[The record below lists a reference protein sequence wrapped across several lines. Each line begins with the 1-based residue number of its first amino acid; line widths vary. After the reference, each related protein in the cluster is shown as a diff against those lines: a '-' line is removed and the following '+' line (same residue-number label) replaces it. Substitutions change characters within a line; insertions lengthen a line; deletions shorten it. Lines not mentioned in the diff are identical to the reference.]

1 MFGDLSGMVLQQGR
15 FSVKRF
21 AATVLAIFAFVT
33 PGAAHSASGDWNMF
47 VSPSAINRIVCL
59 GDSIW
64 CATRGG
70 ILIFNR
76 VDSTFVQHLDG
87 LGFRSTDVSGVTRD
101 RRGSV
106 WASFTTSGVARIDHL
121 EGDPSVKLYSA
132 TIDGLMSDS
141 ITCIASAGEDVY
153 YGSVNGV
160 AKFYDNLHS
169 YEPNLTDSLEGTAVN
184 DLLANGDTLWVACQ
198 KGVALFQRSILS
210 FRMFRMGNVTSLC
223 VHDGAVCCAG
233 TAGVQRFNGSTWVSL
248 GLPGG
253 SVPRAVASGSRKLYC
268 ITDVRVYEWSGS
280 AWTNITRN
288 LGDIYWAKYL
298 IGSSKTP
305 LRTIAVDSRD
315 APWVAGLEESY
326 DRGTY
331 LSAFVNNVWINKAP
345 EHLSQNN
352 IISLAFSPGQGLWA
366 STRHYGI
373 TFRSNDGR
381 WISYTKVRTPTNDKG
396 LSYRSNHT
404 ALLFDSQGYLWFN
417 ALDYDLDR
425 IKVNDPFDT
434 GDDEWAHFALN
445 TETIT
450 SNRFIKAKEDPA
462 GNRWFLSDDDLQ
474 QQGKLGI
481 NILSANGTSWLN
493 IIPTAGGMA
502 GGSVFD
508 CAFGTG
514 GVVYLA
520 LKGYGVQAW
529 YTGGFDWPHLSDLSN
544 DIWRTIIRPDDLASK
559 DLFAIELGGD
569 GAVWLGTAS
578 GLVRYASG
586 AVDSITMKMNPGE
599 RGLIGAKAYDL
610 EFDGRGKLWVSTDQ
624 GLNRIDQSG
633 NIDAFTTSDAWRGD
647 LYPSSVIVP
656 LPSASCG
663 ALYYDGAAEAL
674 WIGTANGLARLDVS
688 PPVKEEVP
696 LARMILY
703 PNPVHL
709 SRGDQA
715 LRIARI
721 SSPVSIRVYTLEG
734 ELVHEADR
742 VEEKGVAWDLL
753 TLNGFKAR
761 SGVYIVRVISGRT
774 SEVRKIGII
783 R

>member
-1 MFGDLSGMVLQQGR
+1 MAV
-15 FSVKRF
+15 
-21 AATVLAIFAFVT
+21 FAFLT
-33 PGAAHSASGDWNMF
+33 PRAACSASGDWNVF
-47 VSPSAINRIVCL
+47 VSASAINRITCL

-76 VDSTFVQHLDG
+76 IDSTFVQHLDG

-106 WASFTTSGVARIDHL
+106 WASFTTSGVARIDHI
-121 EGDPSVKLYSA
+121 EGDPFVKLYSA

-141 ITCIASAGEDVY
+141 VTCIASAGEDVY

-160 AKFYDNLHS
+160 AKFYEGLHS
-169 YEPNLTDSLEGTAVN
+169 FEPNLTDSLEGMPVS
-184 DLLANGDTLWVACQ
+184 DLLVRGDTLWVACQ
-198 KGVALFQRSILS
+198 QGVALFQRSILS

-223 VHDGAVCCAG
+223 AHDGAVYCAG
-233 TAGVQRFNGSTWVSL
+233 TAGVLRFNGTTWDSL
-248 GLPGG
+248 GLPEGFI
-253 SVPRAVASGSRKLYC
+253 PRAIASGSRKLYC
-268 ITDVRVYEWSGS
+268 VTVDRVYQWSGS

-288 LGDIYWAKYL
+288 LRNMFFAKYR
-298 IGSSKTP
+298 IRSIYTP

-315 APWVAGLEESY
+315 TVWVAGLEESVA
-326 DRGTY
+326 RGAY
-331 LSAFVNNVWINKAP
+331 LSAYVNNFWMNKAP
-345 EHLSQNN
+345 EHLSQNG
-352 IISLAFSPGQGLWA
+352 IISLTFSSGQGVWA
-366 STRHYGI
+366 STREFGI
-373 TFRSNDGR
+373 SFRSSEDR
-381 WISYTKVRTPTNDKG
+381 WASYTKMRTPTDDRA
-396 LSYRSNHT
+396 LSFFANHT
-404 ALLFDSQGYLWFN
+404 ALLFDSQGYLWCN
-417 ALDYDLDR
+417 ALNYDLDR
-425 IKVNDPFDT
+425 IKVNDPLDLA
-434 GDDEWAHFALN
+434 DDEWTHFALN
-445 TETIT
+445 TGTIT

-462 GNRWFLSDDDLQ
+462 GNRWFLSDDDYQ
-474 QQGKLGI
+474 QQGELGI
-481 NILSANGTSWLN
+481 NILSADGSSWLN

-508 CAFGTG
+508 CAFGADG
-514 GVVYLA
+514 AVYLA
-520 LKGYGVQAW
+520 LKGYGVQMW
-529 YTGGFDWPHLSDLSN
+529 YTGGFDWPHLSDLAN

-559 DLFAIELGGD
+559 DLFAIQLGSD

-586 AVDSITMKMNPGE
+586 AIDSITLKMDPGD
-599 RGLIGAKAYDL
+599 RGLIGAQVFDL
-610 EFDGRGKLWVSTDQ
+610 EFDGLGNLWVSTDQ

-633 NIDAFTTSDAWRGD
+633 NIDAFTTADAWRGD

-688 PPVKEEVP
+688 PPVQQEIP

-703 PNPVHL
+703 PNPVHI

-721 SSPVSIRVYTLEG
+721 SGPVSIRVYTLEG
-734 ELVHEADR
+734 ELVHEVDG
-742 VEEKGVAWDLL
+742 VEDGAVAWDLL

-761 SGVYIVRVISGRT
+761 SGVYIVRVISGRS